1 MTDGKV
7 GDVRKY
13 HLDEENGEEI
23 LIFNWDGKWMG

>member
-1 MTDGKV
+1 MRDRKV

-13 HLDEENGEEI
+13 DLNEENGSEI